1 MVIKT
6 ITNTNIDISE
16 DEEEIDMCQAI
27 DDMLMDRETIGLEKG
42 EAIGLERGRSEGEAI
57 GRSAEQNKL
66 ILSMFQNGIPAIQIA
81 TIVQRSLNE
90 VESILEVR

>member
-1 MVIKT
+1 
-6 ITNTNIDISE
+6 
-16 DEEEIDMCQAI
+16 MCKAI
-27 DDMLMDRETIGLEKG
+27 DDMLMDRETIGLEK
-42 EAIGLERGRSEGEAI
+42 